1 MEVRKAGRANFKP
14 VYRNISTPYSAFE
27 QGSPGECRVNQN
39 QMAAIEHL
47 YNTSPSLQAA
57 RAILVGQLLSSGLSL
72 TRSGEQVKLTA
83 TFSKH
88 LESRWMPFARTVVD
102 QVLMYGFCVVS
113 VEEDDPA
120 PFAAFV
126 AAQRGDTQP
135 PAKRVRAGV
144 SGTGGS
150 NTIGDPQ
157 LKADSEG
164 ADVVSKAP
172 GPVPD
177 SPNLV
182 PIVPVL
188 GSYEIALTPSGR
200 AGYKR
205 TARIFTTAPA
215 HAYTQD
221 EYAAIFFRTMPDKDG
236 NLVSPVASAFEFASF
251 TNALRELALSAEM
264 VRATPTLVTQSAP
277 RGNQVNGAGGI
288 DPSNLFFDSESRA
301 IQQQSS
307 DAEASERTNQL
318 ALATRLAAELN
329 RVRTTHGQHAGS
341 SSTTPSVNL
350 PPDIPPRLF
359 ALPEKQVLVPNAL
372 QPSARTDLEAL
383 LRMANENIACAMGV
397 PASVIFEGKFSS
409 NSMSQLQ
416 LLNTTVAS
424 LGLTINDILTQ
435 TYRAVYGGADDDELI
450 LTTAPLAACTEVQA
464 LYAGGLIDFESA
476 MPAALHSLGCSS
488 EEIASAV
495 DRRRE
500 AEKSVNEMKKIE
512 EKTNKAEL
520 KRREHDAVNP
530 PAASAASAGGGGS
543 TATKPTPK
551 KPESED
557 GN

>member
-1 MEVRKAGRANFKP
+1 M
-14 VYRNISTPYSAFE
+14 STPYSAFE
-27 QGSPGECRVNQN
+27 QGSPGECRINQN

-88 LESRWMPFARTVVD
+88 LEARWMPFARSVVD
-102 QVLMYGFCVVS
+102 QVLMYGVCVVS
-113 VEEDDPA
+113 IEEDDPE

-126 AAQRGDTQP
+126 AEQWGDAP
-135 PAKRVRAGV
+135 PAKRARAGV
-144 SGTGGS
+144 SGTGGA
-150 NTIGDPQ
+150 NNIGDPQ
-157 LKADSEG
+157 LKANHEG
-164 ADVVSKAP
+164 ANVVSKAP
-172 GPVPD
+172 APVPD

-188 GSYEIALTPSGR
+188 GSYEVALTPSGR

-221 EYAAIFFRTMPDKDG
+221 EYAAIFFRTMPDQHG

-277 RGNQVNGAGGI
+277 RGNGANFSSGV

-329 RVRTTHGQHAGS
+329 RVRTTHDHNAGS
-341 SSTTPSVNL
+341 STAPVNL
-350 PPDIPPRLF
+350 PPEIPPRLF

-397 PASVIFEGKFSS
+397 PASVIFEVL
-409 NSMSQLQ
+409 SQTLPFKCLVLAH
-416 LLNTTVAS
+416 LLHRCLCA
-424 LGLTINDILTQ
+424 GQIL
-435 TYRAVYGGADDDELI
+435 E
-450 LTTAPLAACTEVQA
+450 
-464 LYAGGLIDFESA
+464 
-476 MPAALHSLGCSS
+476 
-488 EEIASAV
+488 
-495 DRRRE
+495 
-500 AEKSVNEMKKIE
+500 
-512 EKTNKAEL
+512 
-520 KRREHDAVNP
+520 
-530 PAASAASAGGGGS
+530 
-543 TATKPTPK
+543 
-551 KPESED
+551 
-557 GN
+557 